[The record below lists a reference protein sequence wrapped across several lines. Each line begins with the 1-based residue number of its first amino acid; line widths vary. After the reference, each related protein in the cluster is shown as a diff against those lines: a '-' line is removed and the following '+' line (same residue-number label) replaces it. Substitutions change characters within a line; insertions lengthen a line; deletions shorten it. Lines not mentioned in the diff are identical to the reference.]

1 MRFFIGDYFLN
12 MVKMS
17 FTQNRRGDF
26 QGIKTREFVLQNND
40 LSGSFPPLDSI
51 LVVGDTKGGIKTTK
65 DLSIPQASIE
75 LREVTTSSDSTGRYI
90 NIKNG
95 GIDFKNK
102 AGNIENPGEFSVN
115 KDPVDGHFQIITTT
129 TGKVNMNIDE
139 TGSMIMSG
147 FSTTYNANDPSDSD
161 IRVNGNIYALG
172 SDSNGTGQVHTERI
186 ILPDNCSL
194 WANSGRL
201 LWKPASEVPV
211 NVLGWQPL
219 LNNNRLI
226 DLLNGTTDLN
236 RMSNKI
242 DELIQL
248 IANSRTLLTISG
260 APILPPAVTFQT
272 AASITIQVS
281 SLPLDFTGFD
291 PSYTSI
297 TLLLSTLNSTL
308 GKNIFIYD
316 SQANIVSIDLRQ
328 DYPSVIFKDY
338 SQKGA
343 AQRMLNHLGLKDLIP
358 TYGYVNITESVY
370 GSALTET
377 NIGYGRTW
385 ANPTSISGSQIGS
398 RHITFTWGGAT
409 DGGGEPPRY
418 GIYKGGNSYDII
430 DSKVAKIN
438 GTPTYSVYGLAPSTA
453 YSFTVTTIGLYDESA
468 NTIFYNVSTTA
479 DIPINPTGISLTQFL
494 SDGNVNNVI
503 PLDPTTFGTPTGVV
517 INTGLGLSVLPL
529 DNGNNSYVYSSS
541 FTMKFP
547 DTYENVYIG
556 VYANGGGSVDAYQLY
571 VNGQTYGIWKKQTVD
586 SPQYF
591 GPITFLAGVEYP
603 SRLVTMKINTS
614 YSLGMF
620 LIQIQP
626 NFSPEILS
634 DNISP
639 TLDNLHTYL
648 PNAYPQIPLM
658 QFCTT

>member
-1 MRFFIGDYFLN
+1 MRFFVEDYFLY

-65 DLSIPQASIE
+65 DLNIPQASIE
-75 LREVTTSSDSTGRYI
+75 LRELTTSSDSTGRYI

-115 KDPVDGHFQIITTT
+115 KDPVDGHFQIITST

-139 TGSMIMSG
+139 TGYMIMSG
-147 FSTTYNANDPSDSD
+147 FSTTYNANAPSESD

-172 SDSNGTGQVHTERI
+172 SDSNGTGQVHAERM
-186 ILPDNCSL
+186 ILPGNSSL

-201 LWKPASEVPV
+201 LWKPQSEAPV
-211 NVLGWQPL
+211 NVLGWQSL
-219 LNNNRLI
+219 LNNNHPI
-226 DLLNGTTDLN
+226 ALLNGS
-236 RMSNKI
+236 SNVNVISAKI

-248 IANSRTLLTISG
+248 IANSRVLLTISG

-272 AASITIQVS
+272 AVSISIQVS
-281 SLPLDFTGFD
+281 SLPIEFTGFD
-291 PSYTSI
+291 ASYTSI
-297 TLLLSTLNSTL
+297 TSLLSTLNSTL

-316 SQANIVSIDLRQ
+316 SQANTVSIDLRT

-343 AQRMLNHLGLKDLIP
+343 AQRMLNHLGLKNLIP
-358 TYGYVNITESVY
+358 TYGYINITAPVY
-370 GSALTET
+370 GSTLTEA

-385 ANPTSISGSQIGS
+385 ANPTSISGSTIGS
-398 RHITFTWGGAT
+398 RHVTFTWGGAT
-409 DGGGEPPRY
+409 DGGGAPPRY
-418 GIYKGGNSYDII
+418 GIYKNSNSYDII
-430 DSKVAKIN
+430 DSTVALIA
-438 GTPTYSVYGLAPSTA
+438 GIPTYSVYGLVPSTA

-479 DIPINPTGISLTQFL
+479 DIPTNPTGISLTQFL
-494 SDGNVNNVI
+494 SDGNVNTVI

-517 INTGLGLSVLPL
+517 INTDLGLSVLPL
-529 DNGNNSYVYSSS
+529 DTGTNSYVYSSS
-541 FTMKFP
+541 FTIKFP

-556 VYANGGGSVDAYQLY
+556 VYANAGGSVDAYQMY
-571 VNGQTYGIWKKQTVD
+571 VNGQTYGIWKKQTVG